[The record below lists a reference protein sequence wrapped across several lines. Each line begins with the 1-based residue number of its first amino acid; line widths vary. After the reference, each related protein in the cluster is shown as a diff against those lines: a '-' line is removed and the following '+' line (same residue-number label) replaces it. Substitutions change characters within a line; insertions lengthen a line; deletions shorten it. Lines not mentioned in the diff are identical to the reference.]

1 MKKKTLYIVGGV
13 LAVGVLGYFLFQK
26 NKKKN
31 EAVVLEDVEEEEEE
45 QPNTTQPELATGGFG
60 NVQYVDI
67 VNAIKDI
74 FTQKK

>member
-1 MKKKTLYIVGGV
+1 MKKQTLYIVGGV
-13 LAVGVLGYFLFQK
+13 LAVGVLGYFLFKK

-31 EAVVLEDVEEEEEE
+31 EVVVIEDVEEEEE

>member
-1 MKKKTLYIVGGV
+1 MKKQTLYIVGGV

-31 EAVVLEDVEEEEEE
+31 EAVVLEDIEEEEE
-45 QPNTTQPELATGGFG
+45 PNTTQPELATGGFG

>member
-1 MKKKTLYIVGGV
+1 MKKQTLYIVGGV

-31 EAVVLEDVEEEEEE
+31 EAVVLEDIEEEEEE
-45 QPNTTQPELATGGFG
+45 PNTTQPELATGGFG
-60 NVQYVDI
+60 SVQYVDI

-74 FTQKK
+74 FTKKN

>member
-1 MKKKTLYIVGGV
+1 MKKQTLYIVSGV

-31 EAVVLEDVEEEEEE
+31 EVVVLEDVEEEEAD
-45 QPNTTQPELATGGFG
+45 TKQPELATGGFG

>member
-1 MKKKTLYIVGGV
+1 MKKQTLYIVGGV

-31 EAVVLEDVEEEEEE
+31 EVVVIEDVEEEEADIKE
-45 QPNTTQPELATGGFG
+45 PELATGGFG
-60 NVQYVDI
+60 SVQYVDI

>member
-1 MKKKTLYIVGGV
+1 MKKQTLYIVGGV

-31 EAVVLEDVEEEEEE
+31 EVVVLEDVEEEEE
-45 QPNTTQPELATGGFG
+45 PNTTQPQLATGGFG
-60 NVQYVDI
+60 NVQFVDV